1 MTQRLYPTI
10 QPLRYKIS
18 LAPDLEKF
26 TFTGEE
32 TVLFKIEKDTNTITL
47 HAAELTLEKVILKEG
62 ENEYKGTVL
71 YNEEEETVTI
81 TFDHI
86 LTVGE
91 HALSIEFH
99 GVLSERMRGFY
110 RSQYEVNGEKRYM
123 ATTQFEEAEARRAFP
138 CIDEPSAKAIF
149 ETTLVVPT
157 HVTAVSNT
165 VVQEEVVEGEL
176 KRVSFT
182 PTPKMSTYILAFIV
196 GELEYV
202 ESHTKEGVQVR
213 VFTTPGKKD
222 QARFALSVATKVLSF
237 YQNYFAIEYPL
248 PILDLIAIPD
258 FDAGAMENWGA
269 VTFREA
275 ALLIDEQHSSL
286 ANKQW
291 VALVI
296 AHELAHMWFGN
307 LVTMEWW
314 TYLWLNES
322 FATYIE
328 YVAINEL
335 YPQWDL
341 WNQFIVVEHNDALQL
356 DSLVNTHP
364 IEVPIRDMDELKE
377 IFDEISYAKGASV
390 LHMLASYLGK
400 EVFRDG
406 LRVYLKKHAFGNA
419 VTEDLW
425 EAFEEVSN
433 EPIGQMMQSWTKKP
447 GYPILKVDREDTALQ
462 LSQQRFY
469 SSRISQQN
477 EKDTTT
483 WEIPSTI
490 KTPEHEEKFLMKGN
504 SLTLPL
510 NPLPWAKINA
520 GEATVIR
527 VMYPEA
533 LYEGL
538 KEAVQSG
545 ELPEIDRMGIL
556 RDAFDAAKAGLLS
569 TTAAL
574 SLAKA
579 YTLDDAYTVW
589 ANLTG
594 NIAEVGNILSHKEG
608 TASLYNPFAK
618 ALFSKIADKVGW
630 EKKEGESHTQS
641 LLRGIVLRAYAKYG
655 DEKTIA
661 TAKELFEKSLAGGFL
676 DPDIRS
682 VVYNTVA
689 QYGGNDIFLKLKEKY
704 EKEPLHQ
711 EKNRIGLAMTVF
723 EDETILQQVLD
734 WCFSG
739 AVRSQDTPRFILAMF
754 GNPKGQHLAWNF
766 VKVHWEEFVTRYEG
780 QHSFT
785 RLIDGAGEMA
795 SLKAAKDIEQFF
807 ADHPTPTLSRTI
819 QQALERIY
827 ANVEWLEKGGEAA
840 SAFLENEKR

>member
-1 MTQRLYPTI
+1 MTKRLYPTI
-10 QPLRYKIS
+10 QPLYYKIS

-26 TFTGEE
+26 TFTGKE
-32 TVLFKIEKDTNTITL
+32 TFSFRIEKDTNNLML
-47 HAAELTLEKVILKEG
+47 HAAELTLERVVLKEEG
-62 ENEYKGTVL
+62 SEYQGTVL
-71 YNEEEETVTI
+71 YNEEEETVSI
-81 TFDHI
+81 TFDTM
-86 LTVGE
+86 LGAGE
-91 HALSIEFH
+91 HELYIEFH

-123 ATTQFEEAEARRAFP
+123 ATTQFEEAEARRAFV
-138 CIDEPSAKAIF
+138 CIDEPAAKAIF
-149 ETTLVVPT
+149 ETTLIVPK
-157 HVTAVSNT
+157 HMTAVSNT
-165 VVQEEVVEGEL
+165 VVQEEVGEGDV
-176 KRVSFT
+176 KRVTFT

-202 ESHTKEGVQVR
+202 ESQTKEGVQVR
-213 VFTTPGKKD
+213 VFTTPGKKE
-222 QARFALSVATKVLSF
+222 QARFALDVATKVLSF

-328 YVAINEL
+328 YLAINEL
-335 YPQWDL
+335 FPEWDV
-341 WNQFIVVEHNDALQL
+341 WNQFIVVEHNNALQL
-356 DSLVNTHP
+356 DSLANTHP

-390 LHMLASYLGK
+390 LHMLATYLGRD
-400 EVFRDG
+400 VFRDG

-425 EAFEEVSN
+425 EAFEEVAK

-447 GYPILKVDREDTALQ
+447 GYPILKVEAADATLHF
-462 LSQQRFY
+462 SQRRFY

-477 EKDTTT
+477 EKDTTI
-483 WEIPSTI
+483 WEIPSNI
-490 KTPEHEEKFLMKGN
+490 KTPTHEEKFLMKGN
-504 SLTLPL
+504 SLTLSLDPF
-510 NPLPWAKINA
+510 PWIKVNA
-520 GEATVIR
+520 EEATVVR
-527 VMYPEA
+527 VVYPQS

-538 KEAVQSG
+538 KEAVKSG
-545 ELPEIDRMGIL
+545 ELSEIDRMGIL
-556 RDAFDAAKAGLLS
+556 RDTFDGAKAGLLP

-574 SLAKA
+574 SLTKA
-579 YTLDDAYTVW
+579 YTMDDAYTVW
-589 ANLTG
+589 TTLTG
-594 NIAEVGNILSHKEG
+594 NIAEVGNILSHKEEA
-608 TASLYNPFAK
+608 ASLYKPFAK
-618 ALFSKIADKVGW
+618 ELFVQIAGKVGW
-630 EKKEGESHTQS
+630 GKKEGESHTQS
-641 LLRGIVLRAYAKYG
+641 LLRGIVLRAFAKYG
-655 DEKTIA
+655 DEKTIEKA
-661 TAKELFEKSLAGGFL
+661 QELFEKSQAGGLL

-689 QYGGNDIFLKLKEKY
+689 QYGGEDIFQRLKKRY

-723 EDETILQQVLD
+723 EDKIILQQVLN
-734 WCFSG
+734 WCLSG
-739 AVRSQDTPRFILAMF
+739 AVRSQDIPRFILAMF
-754 GNPKGQHLAWNF
+754 GNPKGQQLAWNF
-766 VKVHWEEFVTRYEG
+766 VKAHWEEFVKRYEG

-795 SLKAAKDIEQFF
+795 SLEAAADIERFF

-819 QQALERIY
+819 QQAIERIY
-827 ANVEWLEKGGEAA
+827 AHVEWLENDGE
-840 SAFLENEKR
+840 SITAFLKNGKR